1 MCATLSLSPPPPSL
15 SLVRARCRC
24 RQLDAVAAYETLLES
39 SSVGLGEATT
49 TTPSTAKHETV
60 SKGATGKAYKA
71 LKKLLDDQCHDRN
84 LQHCGMAKARA
95 ADGTIEFV
103 SAASRERFV
112 REGKACLIWNYLAVA
127 QAELKASDDLALA
140 AAPTPAATATDG
152 AVEDAKNTLASAAA
166 VYTAVEV
173 VQTIAGGGAD
183 AVEP

>member
-1 MCATLSLSPPPPSL
+1 
-15 SLVRARCRC
+15 VRARCRC